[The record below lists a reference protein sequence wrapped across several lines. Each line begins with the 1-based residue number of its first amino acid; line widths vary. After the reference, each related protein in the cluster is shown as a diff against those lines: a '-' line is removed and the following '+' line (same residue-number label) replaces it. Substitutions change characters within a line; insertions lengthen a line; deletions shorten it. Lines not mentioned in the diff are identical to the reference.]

1 MKMLLTSILTLGISI
16 LTFAGTKDKPLKE
29 LTSVRE
35 SYQLI
40 QGTIDEA
47 MEKVFF
53 SSYNDKGDMIIKR
66 KYKVKEPITI
76 PYNMSRLPTGDYQV
90 KIETENEVA
99 VYEVKT
105 FSKANYKL
113 PLMAYGTLKEQNTVT
128 LLVVGLEKPGVT
140 VDIYD
145 QLGSK
150 IGSDYIDQPEGFS
163 KDYKFVGQEADRV
176 YFHLKDAQ
184 GRTKNVY
191 PRTK

>member
-1 MKMLLTSILTLGISI
+1 MKMLLTSILTVGISI

-29 LTSVRE
+29 FTSVRT

-40 QGTIDEA
+40 HVTIGEP
-47 MEKVFF
+47 MEKVFV
-53 SSYNDKGDMIIKR
+53 SIYDDKGDMITRK
-66 KYKVKEPITI
+66 KYKIKEPITI

-90 KIETENEVA
+90 KIETEEEVA
-99 VYEVKT
+99 VYDVKT
-105 FSKANYKL
+105 FAKANYNL

-140 VDIYD
+140 INIYD

-163 KDYKFVGQEADRV
+163 KDYKFVGQEADKV
-176 YFHLKDAQ
+176 YFHLKDVQ
-184 GRTKNVY
+184 GRTKHVY